1 MLFDISHWGQ
11 KAAGIRP
18 SLAKDNEYV
27 FGMCPCT
34 FSVQLIFN
42 LLDGFF
48 ALGPTHKAHFKD
60 KHGLGMII
68 GNTFVILVYMYIYKF
83 VGMCIRLYFRIY
95 KICIKTFVY

>member
-1 MLFDISHWGQ
+1 MLFGISHWGQ

-48 ALGPTHKAHFKD
+48 ALEPTHKAHFKD
-60 KHGLGMII
+60 VKYYVL
-68 GNTFVILVYMYIYKF
+68 TL
-83 VGMCIRLYFRIY
+83 
-95 KICIKTFVY
+95 

>member
-1 MLFDISHWGQ
+1 MLFDVSHWGQ

-34 FSVQLIFN
+34 FSVQLILN

-48 ALGPTHKAHFKD
+48 ALEPTRKAHFKD
-60 KHGLGMII
+60 FEYI
-68 GNTFVILVYMYIYKF
+68 GTCQL
-83 VGMCIRLYFRIY
+83 
-95 KICIKTFVY
+95 T